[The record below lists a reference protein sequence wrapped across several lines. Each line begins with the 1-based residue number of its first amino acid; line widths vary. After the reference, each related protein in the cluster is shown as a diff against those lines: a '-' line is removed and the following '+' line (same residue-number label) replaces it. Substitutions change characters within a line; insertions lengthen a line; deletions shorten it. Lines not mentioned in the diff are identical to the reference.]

1 MNEWINGKMNEGM
14 NEWMNE
20 WMNELINEWKIQ
32 KHFIA
37 MIWKRKEKFFFSIG
51 LKKKTIKIS
60 KNEWI
65 YEWWR
70 EWIHRK

>member
-1 MNEWINGKMNEGM
+1 MK
-14 NEWMNE
+14 EWMNE
-20 WMNELINEWKIQ
+20 WINELINEWIIQ

-37 MIWKRKEKFFFSIG
+37 MIWKRKENNFFLNG
-51 LKKKTIKIS
+51 TKKTIKIS